1 MDIKIPFE
9 SIVKFKATCFEI
21 TKMSLEHEYTI
32 NDETVLGNFIVSG
45 EYKTYEI
52 SVNKD
57 TFNYTLPFQVEL
69 NNNIDLNTV
78 ELDIDDFTYELIGND
93 SLKINIVY
101 NVRGELMETTEFERV
116 DDLDLDEEL
125 EHLDEIV
132 LEEEIEEPVK
142 ENEEEVKETNE
153 VEEEPLVVDEDVRNI
168 DQNTQADIIN
178 SISSEESYVT
188 YHIHIVK
195 ENETLESISA
205 LYKINLSVLTEYN
218 DLTEINIGDK
228 VLIPF
233 DNE

>member
-1 MDIKIPFE
+1 MMDIKIPFE

-45 EYKTYEI
+45 EYKTHEI

-57 TFNYTLPFQVEL
+57 SFNYTLPFQVEL
-69 NNNIDLNTV
+69 NSNIDLNTV

-93 SLKINIVY
+93 SLKINIIY

-125 EHLDEIV
+125 EHLDEII

-142 ENEEEVKETNE
+142 EVEEEVKETNE
-153 VEEEPLVVDEDVRNI
+153 VEEDVRNI
-168 DQNTQADIIN
+168 DQNTQTDIIN
-178 SISSEESYVT
+178 SISNEESYVT

-195 ENETLESISA
+195 ENETLESISE
-205 LYKINLSVLTEYN
+205 LYKINLSILSEYN
-218 DLTEINIGDK
+218 ELTEISVGDK